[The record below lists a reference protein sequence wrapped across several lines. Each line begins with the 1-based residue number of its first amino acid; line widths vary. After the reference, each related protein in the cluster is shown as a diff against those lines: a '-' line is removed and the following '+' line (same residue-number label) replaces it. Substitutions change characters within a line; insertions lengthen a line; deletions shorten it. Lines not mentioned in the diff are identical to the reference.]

1 MPVQNKKCIYKPEKM
16 KNVTVIILA
25 VIFYSCEFR
34 PSGRTGS
41 QVILPVPEPEP
52 VIINID
58 SIIRIVHKI
67 ANLEFP
73 YAENEDDII
82 SHTGFSFVF
91 NDAHKQSDW
100 AAYMLCRERLANP
113 VTERTDIFR
122 PDPAVKTGT
131 ATAADYRSSGYD
143 RGHIVPSADMLW
155 SETAMEESFFFSNIS
170 PQLATINRAG
180 GIWYKLEDLVRVWA
194 EEYDTLYIV
203 AGPALKQGIRG
214 SIGNNNVSV
223 PEYFY
228 KVILNY
234 TSNRIE
240 GIGFIMPHEK
250 ERSGNPVQNY
260 AVTIDSVQNF
270 TGINFFHKLPNAQE
284 KYIESRLCDNCWIW

>member
-1 MPVQNKKCIYKPEKM
+1 M
-16 KNVTVIILA
+16 KETTLVILA
-25 VIFYSCEFR
+25 VIFYSCEFFR
-34 PSGRTGS
+34 TSGSGTQATS
-41 QVILPVPEPEP
+41 PVPEPEF

-58 SIIRIVHKI
+58 SIIRTVHQIV
-67 ANLEFP
+67 NLEFP

-100 AAYMLCRERLANP
+100 VAYMLCRERIANP
-113 VTERTDIFR
+113 ITERTDIFR

-131 ATAADYRSSGYD
+131 ATAADYRNSGYD

-155 SETAMEESFFFSNIS
+155 SKTAMDESFFFSNIS
-170 PQLATINRAG
+170 PQLPTINRAG

-203 AGPALKQGIRG
+203 AGPALKQGIRE
-214 SIGNNNVSV
+214 SIGQNKVSV

-234 TSNRIE
+234 TTSRIE
-240 GIGFIMPHEK
+240 GIGFIMPHETV
-250 ERSGNPVQNY
+250 RSGNPVQNY

-270 TGINFFHKLPNAQE
+270 TGINFFHKLPDAQE
-284 KYIESRLCDNCWIW
+284 KYIESRLCDTCWIW